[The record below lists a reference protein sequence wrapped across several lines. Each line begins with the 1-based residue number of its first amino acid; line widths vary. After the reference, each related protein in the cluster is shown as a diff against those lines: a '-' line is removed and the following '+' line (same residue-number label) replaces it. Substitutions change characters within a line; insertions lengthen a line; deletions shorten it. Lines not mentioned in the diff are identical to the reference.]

1 MDYYYTTMSEFYN
14 YNKVTNSTIIIKTH
28 RSTTECNGKDK
39 WIYTLIIYRIYDE
52 SDS

>member
-1 MDYYYTTMSEFYN
+1 MSYEDALA
-14 YNKVTNSTIIIKTH
+14 
-28 RSTTECNGKDK
+28 STTENNGKDK